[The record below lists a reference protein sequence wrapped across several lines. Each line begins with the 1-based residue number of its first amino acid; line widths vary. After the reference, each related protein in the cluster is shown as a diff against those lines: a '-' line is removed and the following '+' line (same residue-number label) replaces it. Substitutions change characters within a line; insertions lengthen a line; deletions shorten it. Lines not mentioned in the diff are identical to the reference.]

1 MRAEI
6 VLSGNAK
13 VLIVGDDH
21 LISRISLLGTPF
33 YPEDV
38 VSVTVSGSAA
48 FRDAVYRVVAYLKA
62 KTCDLSDIDVRSD
75 QLPDFTR
82 KVLLHL
88 RRNTECGETITY
100 GELALSMGMRGYARA
115 VGQAVKRN
123 PVPIIIP
130 CHRVV
135 ASTGLGGFSAGV
147 SWKEFLLRLESEMTR

>member
-1 MRAEI
+1 MQAEI
-6 VLSGNAK
+6 VLLGGAK
-13 VLIVGDDH
+13 ALIVGDNR

-33 YPEDV
+33 YTEDV
-38 VSVTVSGSAA
+38 VSVTVSGSVG
-48 FRDAVYRVVAYLKA
+48 FRDTVHRIVAYLKA
-62 KTCDLSDIDVRSD
+62 ETCDLSDIDVRID

-88 RRNTECGETITY
+88 RHNTECGETITY
-100 GELALSMGMRGYARA
+100 GGLALSMGMRGYARA

-135 ASTGLGGFSAGV
+135 ATTGLGGFSAGI
-147 SWKEFLLRLESEMTR
+147 SWKEFLLRLERKMTR